1 MNDPYEVL
9 GVGHDADTETI
20 RRRYLEL
27 VRVHSPERDPERFSE
42 IREAYDRLRDP
53 IVNLEQRLFDHRSP
67 LSIDEIV
74 SEHQRVDVRG
84 RRLPTDLLLSLGR
97 P

>member
-9 GVGHDADTETI
+9 GVGHDADTEAI

-53 IVNLEQRLFDHRSP
+53 IMNLEQRLFDHRSP